1 MTFDYNKILRD
12 NLAALQKELGLD
24 SFNIEV
30 DSEQSFI
37 KTNDMKSDTIFVLTK
52 ELQNDRS
59 IGVETQPLQ
68 IFILS
73 EQDSLDSCRI
83 LFQEFA
89 KRNNFVA
96 FTSGNDWIKQQ
107 YTDPVVLSN
116 FNTVD
121 FGYRSVLYV
130 SATLYIMKNVIDVSN
145 VMIDGVSVLP
155 LSFGMSYS
163 MSANS
168 QQLTTEF
175 ISSSVKSVSSFALTI
190 SIALLLNA
198 PVKKIL
204 NIINETDDTNNTDLE
219 VSERIAYDGNNPF
232 VISFDLKVADNSYS
246 LHMEK
251 TVRLI
256 NGQLITA
263 PNQVPSLQLGFVK

>member
-1 MTFDYNKILRD
+1 MEFNYNNILR
-12 NLAALQKELGLD
+12 NSLAALQKELGLD
-24 SFNIEV
+24 GFGIEV
-30 DSEQSFI
+30 DSEQAFL
-37 KTNDMKSDTIFVLTK
+37 KTKDLKPNTIFVLTK

-59 IGVETQPLQ
+59 IGVETQPVQ

-73 EQDSLDSCRI
+73 EQNSLDACRI
-83 LFQEFA
+83 LFSEFA
-89 KRNNFVA
+89 KRYNFQA
-96 FTSGNDWIKQQ
+96 LMTGNLWVKQQ

-116 FNTVD
+116 FNGVE

-130 SATLYIMKNVIDVSN
+130 SATLYIMKDVIDVSN
-145 VMIDGVSVLP
+145 VKIDNVAVTP
-155 LSFGMSYS
+155 LSFSLSYS
-163 MSANS
+163 MSANT

-232 VISFDLKVADNSYS
+232 TISFDLKVADSSY
-246 LHMEK
+246 LLTMTK
-251 TVRLI
+251 TMRLI

>member
-1 MTFDYNKILRD
+1 MTFDYNKILKD

-24 SFNIEV
+24 DFNIEV
-30 DSEQSFI
+30 DSEQAFI
-37 KTNDMKSDTIFVLTK
+37 KTNDMKPDTIFVLTK

-59 IGVETQPLQ
+59 IGVETQPVQ

-73 EQDSLDSCRI
+73 EQNRLDACRI

-130 SATLYIMKNVIDVSN
+130 SATLYIMKDVIDVSN
-145 VMIDGVSVLP
+145 VTIDGDPIVP
-155 LSFGMSYS
+155 LSFSFSYS
-163 MSANS
+163 MTTNTQPKATESIASS
-168 QQLTTEF
+168 QKT
-175 ISSSVKSVSSFALTI
+175 VSSFAITMSVPLVKSDFVEKALKIIDEDENYNGNEVFVVSFTCKTSDESMSITI
-190 SIALLLNA
+190 TKNLKMINA
-198 PVKKIL
+198 
-204 NIINETDDTNNTDLE
+204 
-219 VSERIAYDGNNPF
+219 
-232 VISFDLKVADNSYS
+232 
-246 LHMEK
+246 
-251 TVRLI
+251 
-256 NGQLITA
+256 QLITA
-263 PNQVPSLQLGFVK
+263 PNQVPSLQIGFMK

>member
-24 SFNIEV
+24 SFDIEV

-37 KTNDMKSDTIFVLTK
+37 KTNDMKPNTIFVLTK

-73 EQDSLDSCRI
+73 EQNSLDSCRI

-130 SATLYIMKNVIDVSN
+130 SATLYIMKDVIDVSN
-145 VMIDGVSVLP
+145 VKIDNVAVLP

-256 NGQLITA
+256 NSQLITA

>member
-37 KTNDMKSDTIFVLTK
+37 KTNDMKPDTIFVLTK

-155 LSFGMSYS
+155 LSFSMSYS

>member
-37 KTNDMKSDTIFVLTK
+37 KTNDMKPDTIFVLTK